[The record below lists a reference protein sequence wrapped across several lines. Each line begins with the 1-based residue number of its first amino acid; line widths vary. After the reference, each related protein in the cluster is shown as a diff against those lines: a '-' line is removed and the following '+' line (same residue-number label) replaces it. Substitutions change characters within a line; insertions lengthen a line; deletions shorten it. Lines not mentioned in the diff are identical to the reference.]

1 MTENDIL
8 IEKACQVWHEWF
20 KDEDHDYS
28 EREDSDVEY
37 FIGVLLYNLFAFEK
51 ALSTMKTMDLAHD
64 FILACEGSY
73 DEVRGLLAQL
83 KVHDDAEALAIL
95 QQHIR
100 KSIEKYK
107 EESGDLYLLNRL
119 AGHINTLEG
128 IYKDEINAD
137 EVDFER
143 LSKQHHQIYK

>member
-1 MTENDIL
+1 MTENEML
-8 IEKACQVWHEWF
+8 IEKACRVWHEWF
-20 KDEDHDYS
+20 KDEEHDYS

-37 FIGVLLYNLFAFEK
+37 FIGVLLYNQFAFEK
-51 ALSTMKTMDLAHD
+51 ALSTMKTMDVAYD
-64 FILACEGSY
+64 FIQACEESY

-83 KVHDDAEALAIL
+83 KVHDDAEALEIL

-107 EESGDLYLLNRL
+107 EEGGDLYLLNRL

-128 IYKDEINAD
+128 IYNEEIKAD

-143 LSKQHHQIYK
+143 LAKQQQQIYK

>member
-1 MTENDIL
+1 MTENEML
-8 IEKACQVWHEWF
+8 IEKACTLWHEWF

-37 FIGVLLYNLFAFEK
+37 FIGVLLYNQFAFEK
-51 ALSTMKTMDLAHD
+51 ALSTMKTMDVAYD
-64 FILACEGSY
+64 FIQACDESY
-73 DEVRGLLAQL
+73 YEVRGLLAQL
-83 KVHDDAEALAIL
+83 KVHDDMEALALL

-100 KSIEKYK
+100 KSIEKYRVG
-107 EESGDLYLLNRL
+107 GDLYLLNRL

-128 IYKDEINAD
+128 IYDDRIKAD

-143 LSKQHHQIYK
+143 LSKQQHQIYK

>member
-1 MTENDIL
+1 ML
-8 IEKACQVWHEWF
+8 IEKACTLWHEWF

-37 FIGVLLYNLFAFEK
+37 FIGVLLYNQFAFEK
-51 ALSTMKTMDLAHD
+51 ALSTMKTMDVAYD
-64 FILACEGSY
+64 FIQACDESY
-73 DEVRGLLAQL
+73 YEVRGLLAQL
-83 KVHDDAEALAIL
+83 KVHDDMEALALL

-100 KSIEKYK
+100 KSIEKYRVG
-107 EESGDLYLLNRL
+107 GDLYLLNRL

-128 IYKDEINAD
+128 IYDDRIKAD

-143 LSKQHHQIYK
+143 LSKQQHQIYK